1 MQCVRWMC
9 SDCIMIM
16 RTRLP
21 WQEMHVG
28 EGITM
33 KMNTHY
39 AHWTWTCTTLMSQG
53 ISPSSAM
60 SPRSRLRHCFN
71 VIVLSV
77 MNWTIPNPQG
87 SNMIPSRT
95 RHDVWSLLLLTFC
108 VYICYIY
115 KKGWSI
121 GCLIAGLF
129 LRWVHIHDLRIT
141 DQWFGIDYWTHAL
154 LVSSNWGSK

>member
-1 MQCVRWMC
+1 MC
-9 SDCIMIM
+9 GGCAVTASWSWDQDCHDKKCMWVKASQWKW
-16 RTRLP
+16 TR
-21 WQEMHVG
+21 
-28 EGITM
+28 
-33 KMNTHY
+33 KYSY

-115 KKGWSI
+115 KKGWLI